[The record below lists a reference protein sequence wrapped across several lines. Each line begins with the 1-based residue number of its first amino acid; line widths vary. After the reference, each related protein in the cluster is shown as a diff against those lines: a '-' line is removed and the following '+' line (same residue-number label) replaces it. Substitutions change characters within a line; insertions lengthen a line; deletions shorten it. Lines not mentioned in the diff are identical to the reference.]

1 MEKIK
6 EKIKSITLKQWHIAV
21 IVIGIIFV
29 SLGAFHSNLWF
40 DESYSVGLARH
51 TFGEIWS
58 IGGHDVH
65 PILYYWMVRI
75 VYLMTGGTIMAYRIF
90 SVIPIAIMIILGY
103 THIRKD
109 FGEKTG
115 FIFSFLSAFLPEMAQ
130 YAIEIR
136 MYSWAILAVTILAL
150 YAYRLT
156 KEDNTKNWIIFGL
169 SSLASIYLH
178 YYGLMAAGLIN
189 VFLLIYLIVKRRK
202 KGIIFIISFG
212 ILQGLAYLPWLVN
225 FATQLSNVS
234 SGYWIGFSFPKTPM
248 ELLSSQLAG
257 YVKTSDYTGL
267 LVPTVLALELY
278 AYMIYKTYKYAKA
291 KEDLNS
297 FKWSVIVYFAVILA
311 AIIITALMKTSILYY
326 RYLFVITGLY
336 IFAVSFILGKEEN
349 KIEIVA
355 ILSVIAILGV
365 YNNIVMMK
373 DNYDYSNQEPIK
385 YLNENVKEG
394 DTIVYA
400 DFGGG
405 SVVAVQFADNQV
417 YFYNADNWGVEEAYK
432 AFGPNYEV
440 KVTKDFIDNCS
451 NRVWFVDNIY
461 NSVADEIFEGKGYN
475 KVSEKDFS
483 TKYHDYSYKIVLLE
497 K

>member
-1 MEKIK
+1 M
-6 EKIKSITLKQWHIAV
+6 
-21 IVIGIIFV
+21 
-29 SLGAFHSNLWF
+29 
-40 DESYSVGLARH
+40 
-51 TFGEIWS
+51 
-58 IGGHDVH
+58 
-65 PILYYWMVRI
+65 
-75 VYLMTGGTIMAYRIF
+75 
-90 SVIPIAIMIILGY
+90 
-103 THIRKD
+103 
-109 FGEKTG
+109 
-115 FIFSFLSAFLPEMAQ
+115 
-130 YAIEIR
+130 
-136 MYSWAILAVTILAL
+136 
-150 YAYRLT
+150 
-156 KEDNTKNWIIFGL
+156 
-169 SSLASIYLH
+169 
-178 YYGLMAAGLIN
+178 
-189 VFLLIYLIVKRRK
+189 FLLIYLIVKKRK

-212 ILQGLAYLPWLVN
+212 ILQSLAYLPWLVN

-248 ELLSSQLAG
+248 ELLSSQFAG

-278 AYMIYKTYKYAKA
+278 AYMIYKTYKYVKA

-297 FKWSVIVYFAVILA
+297 FKCSVIVYFAVILA
-311 AIIITALMKTSILYY
+311 AIVITALMKTSILYY

-349 KIEIVA
+349 RIEIVA

-432 AFGPNYEV
+432 AFGPNYDTV
-440 KVTKDFIDNCS
+440 VNKDFAKKCS
-451 NRVWFVDNIY
+451 NRVWIIDD
-461 NSVADEIFEGKGYN
+461 SDEKFYEDLFKGEGYN
-475 KVSEKDFS
+475 KVSEKEYS
-483 TKYHDYSYKIVLLE
+483 TKYHGYNYKIMLIE

>member
-65 PILYYWMVRI
+65 PILYYWMLRI

-202 KGIIFIISFG
+202 KGIILIISIG
-212 ILQGLAYLPWLVN
+212 NLQGLA
-225 FATQLSNVS
+225 
-234 SGYWIGFSFPKTPM
+234 WIGFSFPKTPM

>member
-1 MEKIK
+1 
-6 EKIKSITLKQWHIAV
+6 
-21 IVIGIIFV
+21 
-29 SLGAFHSNLWF
+29 
-40 DESYSVGLARH
+40 
-51 TFGEIWS
+51 
-58 IGGHDVH
+58 
-65 PILYYWMVRI
+65 
-75 VYLMTGGTIMAYRIF
+75 
-90 SVIPIAIMIILGY
+90 
-103 THIRKD
+103 
-109 FGEKTG
+109 
-115 FIFSFLSAFLPEMAQ
+115 
-130 YAIEIR
+130 
-136 MYSWAILAVTILAL
+136 
-150 YAYRLT
+150 
-156 KEDNTKNWIIFGL
+156 
-169 SSLASIYLH
+169 
-178 YYGLMAAGLIN
+178 
-189 VFLLIYLIVKRRK
+189 
-202 KGIIFIISFG
+202 
-212 ILQGLAYLPWLVN
+212 
-225 FATQLSNVS
+225 
-234 SGYWIGFSFPKTPM
+234 
-248 ELLSSQLAG
+248 
-257 YVKTSDYTGL
+257 
-267 LVPTVLALELY
+267 
-278 AYMIYKTYKYAKA
+278 MIYKTYKYAKA
-291 KEDLNS
+291 KEDLTS

-461 NSVADEIFEGKGYN
+461 NSVADEVFEGKGYN
-475 KVSEKDFS
+475 KVSEKEFS

>member
-6 EKIKSITLKQWHIAV
+6 EKLKSITLNQWHIAV

-51 TFGEIWS
+51 TFGEIWL

-65 PILYYWMVRI
+65 PILYYWMLRI
-75 VYLMTGGTIMAYRIF
+75 VYLITGGTIMAYRIF

-130 YAIEIR
+130 YAIEVR
-136 MYSWAILAVTILAL
+136 MYSWAILAVTILAI

>member
-6 EKIKSITLKQWHIAV
+6 EKLKSITLNQWHIAV

-29 SLGAFHSNLWF
+29 SLGSFHSNLWF

-65 PILYYWMVRI
+65 PILYYWMLRI
-75 VYLMTGGTIMAYRIF
+75 VYLITGGTIMAYRIF

-130 YAIEIR
+130 YAIEVR
-136 MYSWAILAVTILAL
+136 MYSWAILAVTILAI

-291 KEDLNS
+291 KEDLTS

-461 NSVADEIFEGKGYN
+461 NSVADEVFEGKGYN
-475 KVSEKDFS
+475 KVSEKEFS

>member
-6 EKIKSITLKQWHIAV
+6 EKLKSITLNQWHIAV

-51 TFGEIWS
+51 TFREIWS

-65 PILYYWMVRI
+65 PILYYWMLRI
-75 VYLMTGGTIMAYRIF
+75 VYLITGGTIMAYRIF

-136 MYSWAILAVTILAL
+136 MYSWAILAVTILAI

>member
-6 EKIKSITLKQWHIAV
+6 EKLKSITLNQWHIAV

-65 PILYYWMVRI
+65 PILYYWMLRI
-75 VYLMTGGTIMAYRIF
+75 VYLITGGTIMAYRIF

-150 YAYRLT
+150 YTYRLT

>member
-65 PILYYWMVRI
+65 PILYYWMLRI

-156 KEDNTKNWIIFGL
+156 TEDNTKNWIIFGL